1 MNHFENLECLY
12 ALRGTQT
19 RSEAAVREEDCVC
32 CVCERARLYG
42 GAWMKFLS
50 ENKKARTVN
59 KENSQPGPLRL
70 CPDCFQPI
78 YQGCRHACGSEAEVA
93 NISRLLGAERMD
105 KLCHSYIQEK
115 ASIFGDNLVSVKGIY
130 GPMKLAVNPKP
141 KKPKKMFGLK
151 QTLALRTEGNFT
163 SKYDF
168 FLISFCSLFF

>member
-1 MNHFENLECLY
+1 
-12 ALRGTQT
+12 
-19 RSEAAVREEDCVC
+19 
-32 CVCERARLYG
+32 
-42 GAWMKFLS
+42 MKFLS
-50 ENKKARTVN
+50 EKKKSRSAN

-115 ASIFGDNLVSVKGIY
+115 ASNSGDNMVSVKGVF
-130 GPMKLAVNPKP
+130 GGKPMKLAVNPKP
-141 KKPKKMFGLK
+141 EKPKKMFGLK